1 MLVKGMTPDKREE
14 FDHMLTVPSPEEI
27 REIARRSAA
36 ENASGAKQAP
46 SWWTE
51 D

>member
-14 FDHMLTVPSPEEI
+14 FDHMLNVPSPEEI

-36 ENASGAKQAP
+36 ENAAGVKQAP